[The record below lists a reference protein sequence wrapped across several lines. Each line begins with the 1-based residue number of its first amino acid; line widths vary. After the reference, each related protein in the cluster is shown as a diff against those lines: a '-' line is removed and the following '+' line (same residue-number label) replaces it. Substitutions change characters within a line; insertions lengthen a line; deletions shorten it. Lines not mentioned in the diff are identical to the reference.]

1 MNSVC
6 KKKHEKSNEIPI
18 NKKKHIENSENTN
31 NYEHS
36 LTQNLFD
43 PTKSSPPN
51 QFIIK
56 LHARIY
62 AYNYLETKLDNFKKE

>member
-1 MNSVC
+1 MNYNS
-6 KKKHEKSNEIPI
+6 KKKHEKSNDIVI
-18 NKKKHIENSENTN
+18 NKKNHMEKSENTN

-51 QFIIK
+51 QFIRK
-56 LHARIY
+56 LHARIC
-62 AYNYLETKLDNFKKE
+62 AYNYTETKLDNFKKE